1 MPLMDFEAED
11 FTDGSSESKLKPSR
25 GKRHPA
31 GRLHVS
37 DRIFIPLCDRA
48 LFSYREVLAQ
58 LLGHGQCAARC
69 ATCSLF
75 GELFNV
81 LGAELNERGADCAFP
96 AQNYIAPQSEAL
108 HHPGQIGKWSN
119 PPV

>member
-11 FTDGSSESKLKPSR
+11 FTDGSSESKLKPPR

-31 GRLHVS
+31 RRLHVS

-58 LLGHGQCAARC
+58 LLGHGQ
-69 ATCSLF
+69 L
-75 GELFNV
+75 
-81 LGAELNERGADCAFP
+81 RGALCNLQSVRRA
-96 AQNYIAPQSEAL
+96 AQRL
-108 HHPGQIGKWSN
+108 GGR
-119 PPV
+119 VG